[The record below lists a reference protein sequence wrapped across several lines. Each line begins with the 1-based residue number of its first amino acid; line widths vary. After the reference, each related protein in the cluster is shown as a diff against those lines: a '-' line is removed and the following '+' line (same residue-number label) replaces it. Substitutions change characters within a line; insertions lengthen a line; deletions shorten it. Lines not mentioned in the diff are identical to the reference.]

1 MNDDAERGLPNQRI
15 SETPGDEPGR
25 AMESDYAREA
35 LRVAG
40 VTLFVQDTDHR
51 FVWVQGQAR
60 GAEPA
65 AWVGR
70 VDEDL
75 LPSTV
80 AARSRAEKNL
90 SLSTGETRHWTHEVE
105 TDGEFR
111 TVQSRFA
118 PLKGP
123 NGDIVGIIGAVL
135 DITEERR
142 IEDALR
148 VSEQLLRRVLD
159 SLYAFVAVLDT
170 EGRLLEVNRAPLEAS
185 NLSRETVI
193 GHFFWEAGWWTSSD
207 EQGRL
212 KQAVRRA
219 AAGET
224 VRHDLDIHVHGAD
237 DATMDFQ
244 IAPLRD
250 SRGEVV
256 LLVCSGVDV
265 TARKRAE
272 RDLQQ
277 ALLRTE
283 IALRAGQTGVW
294 ELELDSR
301 RRTWDARMRELW
313 GFGPDDALEE
323 ADVRGV
329 VLPPDRHKLTEAVH
343 LATLAGGTGELDVE
357 FRIAPRGGGGERW
370 IAVRGQLYRQ
380 PGRPARMIGTARDI
394 TDVKDHDAH
403 IHFLMREVVH
413 RSKNLLA
420 VIQAMA
426 RQTAATG
433 GTAREFEERFT
444 ARLQALAGSHDLLV
458 RDDWRGASA
467 RELVRSQ
474 LGHYADLIGSRISV
488 EGPDVVLKP
497 EAAQNIGLALHELS
511 TNAAKYGALAN
522 EDGRIEISWM
532 VDSGGEG
539 ARFSLAWTER
549 GGPPVEPPTREGFG
563 HRVMKRIAAHALEGD
578 VSLQFPAEGLE
589 WRLSI
594 PATYIIGRERKGP
607 MDPREMA
614 AGAIRGG

>member
-1 MNDDAERGLPNQRI
+1 MTEDAERGTIGGPTDPRNGHDPAAPEA
-15 SETPGDEPGR
+15 S
-25 AMESDYAREA
+25 YAREA

-40 VTLFVQDTDHR
+40 VTLFVQDRDLR
-51 FVWVQGQAR
+51 FVWVEGQAR
-60 GAEPA
+60 NQDPA
-65 AWVGR
+65 GWIGR
-70 VDEDL
+70 MDDDFMSPAL
-75 LPSTV
+75 AT
-80 AARSRAEKNL
+80 RSRAEKTL
-90 SLSTGETRHWTHEVE
+90 ALTSGETRHWTHEIE

-111 TVQSRFA
+111 SVQSRFA
-118 PLKGP
+118 PLEGP
-123 NGDIVGIIGAVL
+123 TGDIVGIIGAVL
-135 DITEERR
+135 DLTEERR

-170 EGRLLEVNRAPLEAS
+170 EGRLLEVNRAPLEAVH
-185 NLSRETVI
+185 LSRETVI
-193 GHFFWEAGWWTSSD
+193 GRYFWESDWWTSPA
-207 EQGRL
+207 EQVRL
-212 KQAVRRA
+212 REAVRRG

-224 VRHDLDIHVHGAD
+224 LRHDVDIHLPGTD

-244 IAPLRD
+244 LAPLRD
-250 SRGEVV
+250 SRGQVV

-313 GFGPDDALEE
+313 GFS
-323 ADVRGV
+323 ADEVVDEPAVRGAIV
-329 VLPPDRHKLTEAVH
+329 PVDRHKLSEAVQ
-343 LATLAGGTGELDVE
+343 LATTTGGTGELDVE
-357 FRIAPRGGGGERW
+357 FRIVPRGGGERW
-370 IAVRGQLYRQ
+370 IAVRGQLYRE

-394 TDVKDHDAH
+394 TDLKEHDAH

-458 RDDWRGASA
+458 RDDWRGAST

-474 LGHYADLIGSRISV
+474 LGHYADLIGTRISV
-488 EGPDVVLKP
+488 EGPEVVLKP

-511 TNAAKYGALAN
+511 TNAAKYGALTN
-522 EDGRIEISWM
+522 DEGKISISWA
-532 VDSGGEG
+532 VERGDDDEN
-539 ARFSLAWTER
+539 RFSLSWTES

-563 HRVMKRIAAHALEGD
+563 HRVMKRIAAHALEGE
-578 VSLQFPAEGLE
+578 VSLQFPPEGLE

-594 PATYIIGRERKGP
+594 PATYLIGRDRKGP
-607 MDPREMA
+607 LDPREMA